1 MLRRKRQLA
10 AKIESVEGVAETL
23 AAQDA
28 KLLIV
33 DPKFNPDFKLFER
46 NPVRA
51 NLSKMGKL
59 TGTRSAG
66 ITFQLELRGSGTAT
80 VAPEWSKLIEACGFT
95 KNVLRKLTVG
105 TITGGA
111 FLHGETITQS
121 TTGASGRVVIDTA
134 TGTTSLYFVD
144 LDTGTWDD
152 ENGITGQTSG
162 ASATPSSVE
171 NAGIEWK
178 PLSDDPAT
186 VTMGLFTD
194 GLKRSVK
201 GARGKVKFSLKSGEP
216 AMMDFEF
223 QGVFA
228 DVANADMLSGVL
240 HETSLPPVFLDA
252 KLTVDDYAA
261 IVSAIELN
269 CDNTLSPRESVND
282 ANGILS
288 YRITERN
295 FTGSIDPEMVLTD
308 TIDFFDLFANNSA
321 RTLDFTVGS
330 QSGNKFRFYI
340 PKLVI
345 SDLADEERDGIDVAG
360 LEFDLIANGQGDDEL
375 TILQL

>member
-10 AKIESVEGVAETL
+10 AKIESVEGIAETFSN
-23 AAQDA
+23 QDA

-46 NPVRA
+46 NPVQA

-66 ITFQLELRGSGTAT
+66 ITFQLEMRGSGTAST
-80 VAPEWSKLIEACGFT
+80 APEWSKLIEACGFE
-95 KNVLRKLTVG
+95 KNALRQLTIG

-111 FLHGETITQS
+111 FTHGETITQDV
-121 TTGASGRVVIDTA
+121 TGASGRVVIDTA
-134 TGTTSLYFVD
+134 DGMTTLFFVD
-144 LDTGTWDD
+144 LATGTWDD
-152 ENGITGQTSG
+152 ENTVTGGTSG
-162 ASATPSSVE
+162 ASATPASLEDS
-171 NAGIEWK
+171 GIEWK

-186 VTMGLFTD
+186 VSMGLFTD
-194 GLKRSVK
+194 GLKRSIK

-216 AMMDFEF
+216 AMIDFEF
-223 QGVFA
+223 QGVFT
-228 DVANADMLSGVL
+228 DVVNASMLTGVS

-252 KLTVDDYAA
+252 QMSIDDYAA
-261 IVSAIELN
+261 IVSSIELN
-269 CDNTLSPRESVND
+269 CENTLSPRESVND

-308 TIDFFDLFANNSA
+308 TIDFFDLFANNTS
-321 RTLDFTVGS
+321 RKLDFTLGS

-340 PKLVI
+340 PKLTI
-345 SDLADEERDGIDVAG
+345 SDLSDDDRDGIDVAG
-360 LEFDLIANGQGDDEL
+360 LGFDLIAHNQGDDEL